1 MAKLWLSLASWS
13 SDLGEKVL
21 ESCQKGSG
29 IVLTEDERQ
38 SVLEGLPQVG
48 IRFIELEHIIKLKPR
63 LHTKFTQ
70 PMGTAHRTP

>member
-21 ESCQKGSG
+21 ESCSQKGSGGNGG

-38 SVLEGLPQVG
+38 SVLEGLPQA
-48 IRFIELEHIIKLKPR
+48 
-63 LHTKFTQ
+63 TKCQLDEVFDLLQ
-70 PMGTAHRTP
+70 RHR

>member
-48 IRFIELEHIIKLKPR
+48 IRFILSKLK
-63 LHTKFTQ
+63 
-70 PMGTAHRTP
+70 